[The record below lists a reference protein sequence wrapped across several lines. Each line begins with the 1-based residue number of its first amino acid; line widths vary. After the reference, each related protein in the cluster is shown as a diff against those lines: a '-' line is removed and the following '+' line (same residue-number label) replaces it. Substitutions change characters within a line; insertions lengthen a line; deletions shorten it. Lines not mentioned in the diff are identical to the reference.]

1 MTSPKPSDTRY
12 VLRMKGIGG
21 SWISETEFMKF
32 NFPKFGNQMCS
43 DSIGMRYPYT
53 LKEAP

>member
-1 MTSPKPSDTRY
+1 MTNPKTSDTRY

-21 SWISETEFMKF
+21 SFREAEFKKF
-32 NFPKFGNQMCS
+32 NIPKFGNQMCS